1 MHPAG
6 QTVEKP
12 TETDRQDR
20 QHRQDSQCGGG

>member
-12 TETDRQDR
+12 TETDRQDL
-20 QHRQDSQCGGG
+20 